1 MPGWFYE
8 VALVGSGGFLGSVL
22 RYALSGAV
30 HRLLPFV
37 AFPYGTLF
45 VNVTGCLLIGLLGGM
60 SASRMVLGPSLRL
73 FLFLGILGGFTTFST
88 FGYETLALFR
98 DGEALRGVMNVVL
111 SLLLCLASVW
121 LGWSIGEIQ
130 LR

>member
-1 MPGWFYE
+1 MLGWVYE
-8 VALVGSGGFLGSVL
+8 IVLVGSGGFLGSAF

-30 HRLLPFV
+30 HRLLPF
-37 AFPYGTLF
+37 ATFPYGTLF
-45 VNVTGCLLIGLLGGM
+45 VNASGCLLIGLLGGL
-60 SASRMVLGPSLRL
+60 SASRLVLAPNLRL

-88 FGYETLALFR
+88 FGYETFALFR
-98 DGEALRGVMNVVL
+98 DGEMIRAFLNVVL

-121 LGWSIGEIQ
+121 LGWSIGY

>member
-1 MPGWFYE
+1 
-8 VALVGSGGFLGSVL
+8 
-22 RYALSGAV
+22 
-30 HRLLPFV
+30 
-37 AFPYGTLF
+37 
-45 VNVTGCLLIGLLGGM
+45 M

-121 LGWSIGEIQ
+121 LGWSIGEMQ